1 MYKKTGY
8 NRKGG
13 GVKAMILGEMIK
25 ELREDRNYTQKEF
38 AEILNI
44 TTGCLS
50 KYETGRTQ
58 PPIDMLI
65 KIADTLNVTIDYLVG
80 RNIGTVD
87 YNMLKKHYI
96 KSVSGFEV
104 LNDIYSLDPRRRK
117 LLVDVLS
124 DFKKCTNYDKM
135 YEKTKQ

>member
-1 MYKKTGY
+1 MG
-8 NRKGG
+8 RQG
-13 GVKAMILGEMIK
+13 GVAVMIIGEMIK
-25 ELREDRNYTQKEF
+25 ELREEKNYTQKEF

-58 PPIDMLI
+58 PSIDMLI

-80 RNIGTVD
+80 RCVGTVD
-87 YNMLKKHYI
+87 YNMLKRNYV

-104 LNDIYSLDPRRRK
+104 LNDLYSLDPRRRK
-117 LLVDVLS
+117 LLVDVLH
-124 DFKKCTNYDKM
+124 DFKKCTIYDKM
-135 YEKTKQ
+135 YEKNK